1 MIRLKHKDR
10 GGNKMLETIAL
21 FLLAPLAAI
30 GVVTLGEI
38 TGRCAYDKEV
48 KRKEQFKKDVLE
60 VIKDKEEETK

>member
-1 MIRLKHKDR
+1 
-10 GGNKMLETIAL
+10 MLETIAL

-38 TGRCAYDKEV
+38 SGRHAYDKEV

-60 VIKDKEEETK
+60 VIKDIEEEEK